1 MFIDAHLK
9 PPFSQ
14 IPEIRRDIFG
24 AGMAH
29 WTVYWVQTGREG
41 QLVFGIDYSREKVLM
56 EQASNLKTICLKVIQ
71 TFQQQR

>member
-29 WTVYWVQTGREG
+29 WTVY
-41 QLVFGIDYSREKVLM
+41 
-56 EQASNLKTICLKVIQ
+56 
-71 TFQQQR
+71 